1 MSPEH
6 SETEILDLAMRS
18 TMEMIKDAKV
28 RACEENKGHTDLNPM
43 LIIGID
49 AKHPETGE
57 DAIGGQMVE
66 MCLSNGE
73 HPVDALP
80 KMLSDLSESGLTK
93 FHFLMF
99 FVEGFARRV
108 ENPNGEKSYANLYQD
123 TEYERG
129 SLEKDFHEN
138 PASDVAEGL
147 IITAYSWTGEGA
159 SATQFY
165 KYGDNGLPV
174 YDDEAEF
181 STYEQGNEQQ
191 GRVCDVFHKFVK
203 YCHLVEMSNK

>member
-1 MSPEH
+1 MSPDEM
-6 SETEILDLAMRS
+6 SETEILEFAMRN
-18 TMEMIKDAKV
+18 TMELMKDAKV
-28 RACEENKGHTDLNPM
+28 RACEENKGHADLNPM
-43 LIIGID
+43 LIIGLDI
-49 AKHPETGE
+49 KNEETGE
-57 DAIGGQMVE
+57 EGIGGQMVE

-80 KMLSDLSESGLTK
+80 KMLSDLNESGLAK

-108 ENPNGEKSYANLYQD
+108 EKPNGEKSIKDLCED
-123 TEYERG
+123 TNYERG

-138 PASDVAEGL
+138 PASNVAEGL

-159 SATQFY
+159 SGTQFY

-174 YDDEAEF
+174 YEEEAEF
-181 STYEQGNEQQ
+181 STYEKGNEQQ
-191 GRVCDVFHKFVK
+191 GNVPDVFHKFVK
-203 YCHLVEMSNK
+203 YCQLVEMSK